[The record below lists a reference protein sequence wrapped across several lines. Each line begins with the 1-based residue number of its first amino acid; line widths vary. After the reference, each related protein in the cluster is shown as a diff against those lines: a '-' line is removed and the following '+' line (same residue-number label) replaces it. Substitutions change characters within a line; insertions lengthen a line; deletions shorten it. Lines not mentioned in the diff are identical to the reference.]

1 MVEQNILVYRLSAMG
16 DVAMTVPV
24 IASFLHAYPNTGIIM
39 LSSPRLSTLFEG
51 MDRVT
56 FVPVDTKQTYKGT
69 FGMMKLFKKI
79 KKEFSFDIMI
89 DLHDVIR
96 SKMLKTLVRTTGKK
110 VYVIDKG
117 RDEKKKLVSANNKN
131 KRQLKTSIRRYMD
144 VFEKAGYPFQLDFNG
159 LMPKES
165 HLPEAITSIIGAE
178 EKKRIAIAPFAQHK
192 GKILPLEKTEQI
204 IAHYAGQKDAQILL
218 FGGGKSE
225 SATFDQWTGKYPN
238 TISLA
243 GRFSLNEEIQILN
256 HCNVLLS
263 MDSANMHLASLVR
276 TPVVSIWGA
285 THPFAGFYGYG
296 QDPADIV
303 QIEMPCRPCSIYG
316 KKPCALHDYPCL
328 CNIDISLIIN
338 KMDNHLSKK

>member
-117 RDEKKKLVSANNKN
+117 RDEKKNS
-131 KRQLKTSIRRYMD
+131 
-144 VFEKAGYPFQLDFNG
+144 YP
-159 LMPKES
+159 P
-165 HLPEAITSIIGAE
+165 IT
-178 EKKRIAIAPFAQHK
+178 
-192 GKILPLEKTEQI
+192 KI
-204 IAHYAGQKDAQILL
+204 KD
-218 FGGGKSE
+218 
-225 SATFDQWTGKYPN
+225 N
-238 TISLA
+238 
-243 GRFSLNEEIQILN
+243 
-256 HCNVLLS
+256 
-263 MDSANMHLASLVR
+263 
-276 TPVVSIWGA
+276 
-285 THPFAGFYGYG
+285 
-296 QDPADIV
+296 
-303 QIEMPCRPCSIYG
+303 
-316 KKPCALHDYPCL
+316 
-328 CNIDISLIIN
+328 
-338 KMDNHLSKK
+338 